1 MIDRQRM
8 GLWALAI
15 LTLPMYLTVT
25 EGSKSSWGLENEA
38 LIVRCPQRGRSTY
51 PVEWYYSDTNES
63 IPTQKRNR
71 IFVSRDRLKFLPARV
86 EDSGIYACVIRSPNL
101 NKTGYLNVTIHKKP
115 PSCNIPDYLM
125 YSTVRGSDKNF
136 KITCPTIDLYNWT
149 APVQWFKNCKALQE
163 PRFRAHRS
171 YLFIDNVTHDDEGDY
186 TCQFTHSENGTNY
199 IVTATRSFTVEEK
212 GFSMFP
218 VITNPPYNHTMEV
231 EIGKPASIACSACFG
246 KGSHFLADVLWQI
259 NKTVVGN
266 FGEARIQEEEGR
278 NESSSNDMDCL
289 TSVLR
294 ITGVTEKDLSLEY
307 DCLALNLHGMIR
319 HTIRLRRKQPID
331 HRSIYY
337 IVAGCS
343 LLLMFINV
351 LVIVL
356 KVFWIEVALF
366 WRGIVTPYKT
376 RNDGKL
382 YDAYIIYP
390 RVFRGSAA
398 GTRSVEYFVHH
409 TLPDVLE
416 NKCGYKLCIYGRD
429 LLPGQDAATVVES
442 TIQNSRRQVFVL
454 APHMMHN
461 KEFAYEQEIALHSAL
476 IQNNSKVILIE
487 MEPLGEASRLQVGDL
502 QDSLQHLVKIQG
514 TIKWREDH
522 VADKQSLSSKFWKHV
537 RYQMPVPERA
547 SKMASIAA
555 PLSGKACLDLK
566 HF

>member
-186 TCQFTHSENGTNY
+186 TCQFTHVENGTNY

-319 HTIRLRRKQPID
+319 HTIRLRRKQP
-331 HRSIYY
+331 S
-337 IVAGCS
+337 
-343 LLLMFINV
+343 
-351 LVIVL
+351 
-356 KVFWIEVALF
+356 
-366 WRGIVTPYKT
+366 
-376 RNDGKL
+376 
-382 YDAYIIYP
+382 
-390 RVFRGSAA
+390 
-398 GTRSVEYFVHH
+398 
-409 TLPDVLE
+409 
-416 NKCGYKLCIYGRD
+416 
-429 LLPGQDAATVVES
+429 
-442 TIQNSRRQVFVL
+442 
-454 APHMMHN
+454 
-461 KEFAYEQEIALHSAL
+461 KECPSHIA
-476 IQNNSKVILIE
+476 
-487 MEPLGEASRLQVGDL
+487 
-502 QDSLQHLVKIQG
+502 
-514 TIKWREDH
+514 
-522 VADKQSLSSKFWKHV
+522 
-537 RYQMPVPERA
+537 
-547 SKMASIAA
+547 
-555 PLSGKACLDLK
+555 
-566 HF
+566 